1 MAVVIYHEKDGVY
14 LGSAMGFGFWSKI
27 DPVGQPSAVTFP
39 DQATAETYMDTWD
52 DGRPLDVQF
61 IEVAADQDGYAS
73 VNACVQAGLPGW
85 IDEQMPV
92 ANARS
97 V

>member
-1 MAVVIYHEKDGVY
+1 MSVVIYHEKDGIY

-39 DQATAETYMDTWD
+39 DQATAEAYMGTWD
-52 DGRPLDVQF
+52 GEHPQDVQF
-61 IEVAADQDGYAS
+61 IEVATDRDGYAS
-73 VNACVQAGLPGW
+73 VEACVQAGLPGW
-85 IDEQMPV
+85 IDELMPV
-92 ANARS
+92 ANALP